1 MYLKENIM
9 KKIFIVAFIS
19 LFATPLTLAD
29 TTSDVL
35 TELETAGIQYVYVIS
50 KEPALENL
58 GILKTTTT
66 TEAVDT
72 FVASGR
78 LNDLSANVEVVTLA
92 DTLEEATAERKLE
105 ERRRQRQ
112 ED

>member
-9 KKIFIVAFIS
+9 KKLFIVTFIIS
-19 LFATPLTLAD
+19 LFVTPLTLAD

-35 TELETAGIQYVYVIS
+35 AELDTAGIQYVYVIS
-50 KEPALENL
+50 KRPALENL
-58 GILKTTTT
+58 RILKTNETVSV
-66 TEAVDT
+66 VDT

-78 LNDLSANVEVVTLA
+78 LDDLSANVEVVTLA
-92 DTLEEATAERKLE
+92 DTLE
-105 ERRRQRQ
+105 QRQ